1 MCPYHEDVICL
12 TPSYVSVVRGMHVS
26 FSKAFLTTGPGNMEM
41 ARLLSHCRL
50 FPILKMCFTS
60 FNLVSR
66 VTVGRREA
74 LVACAHVLMEGFS
87 ISPVSTIHFPSS
99 KQRNYGIW
107 LRVPQTTFSSVYSR
121 ELKKTQPCFGF
132 LPSVTNNS

>member
-1 MCPYHEDVICL
+1 M
-12 TPSYVSVVRGMHVS
+12 S

-60 FNLVSR
+60 FNLFSR

-87 ISPVSTIHFPSS
+87 ISPVSTTHLPSS
-99 KQRNYGIW
+99 RQRNYGMW
-107 LRVPQTTFSSVYSR
+107 LRVPETTFSSVYSR
-121 ELKKTQPCFGF
+121 ELKEDTTSFRV
-132 LPSVTNNS
+132 LTVRH